1 MDKRTEI
8 LKHIYD
14 AGENTISGV
23 RLSERTGISRV
34 AVWKHINALK
44 GKGFDIKSGPKGY
57 RLAHARDLLH
67 PFCFSPELRDRIL
80 YYPELTSTMDR
91 ARELAREGAAHLT
104 CVVAEHQSKGRG
116 RLNRKWD
123 SDMGGL
129 WFTLI
134 LTPDTPPPLAYLYN
148 FAAGLVLSRTL
159 SSQFDLDVRVKW
171 PNDLLLEGKKLVG
184 LLSEMETR
192 ADMLRFL
199 LIGIGIN
206 VNNTVQGDQYQHN
219 AIALEQ
225 ALGEP
230 VSRRE

>member
-1 MDKRTEI
+1 
-8 LKHIYD
+8 
-14 AGENTISGV
+14 
-23 RLSERTGISRV
+23 
-34 AVWKHINALK
+34 
-44 GKGFDIKSGPKGY
+44 
-57 RLAHARDLLH
+57 
-67 PFCFSPELRDRIL
+67 
-80 YYPELTSTMDR
+80 
-91 ARELAREGAAHLT
+91 
-104 CVVAEHQSKGRG
+104 
-116 RLNRKWD
+116 
-123 SDMGGL
+123 
-129 WFTLI
+129 
-134 LTPDTPPPLAYLYN
+134 N

-230 VSRRE
+230 VSRREILSEFLKNFEAEIADMNPRGIMSAWKERTATIGKAVRIQTLNDTLEGRAVDVDDQGTLLLQDTAGEIREIIYGDCFHT